1 MLQFLRFFSRKR
13 RYDDIFVSIHEHI
26 DERIDELMDEG
37 HERPK
42 AERIARREFGN
53 ATLLEERSREVWQ
66 WQRIESL
73 LVDLKHIGRRL
84 RRAPGFAITV
94 VLTLAIGIG
103 ANTAVFS
110 VLNSVLLRPL
120 PYPEPQQLVSLHLD
134 APGAPGLAE
143 FRSELRLSA
152 SMYFTFATH
161 NRVFQSVGIWGP
173 GTASITG
180 LAQPEQVNTAQISSG
195 VLETLN
201 VPAFAGQWLTAADQ
215 DAHGLGRVMLSYGYW
230 QRRFGGDPSVVGRTI
245 SVNSQPRVIAGV
257 MPRGFKVVNY
267 DFDLLVPLAFDPVK
281 EQLAGFAYRGI
292 ARLRPGVSIQQA
304 NADVARLLN
313 VWMDSW
319 SNGPGSDPRWYL
331 RWKIAPALQ
340 PLKDTVVGSIQAV
353 LWVVMGTIGVVMLIA
368 CTNVAN
374 LLLVR
379 ADARQ
384 QELAV
389 RSALG
394 AGRWRIARELLLES
408 MTLGLLG
415 GAAGVAVAYAGLRLL
430 TQIGPVELP
439 RLSEI
444 SLDGRSVAFTLILS
458 VLSGLFF
465 GAIPALRYAPS
476 RQRLTLLGAMRTASI
491 SRERQRG
498 RNLLVVAQV
507 AMALVLLISAVLM
520 IRTFLA
526 MRNVDPG
533 FSDPTSLQ
541 VMRITIPE
549 TLVRDS
555 TTAVHMQNSIIDKLA
570 AIPGVSS
577 AGFAASVPMSGAE
590 PGWDEILI
598 EGKNYEGGDNP
609 PMRLYNYVSPGYFH
623 TAGTRLIAGRD
634 FTWAEVYNVR
644 PIGIVSESLARELW
658 GSPEAAIGKRFHEF
672 QSEPWHEVVGVVQD
686 VRENGVDQVSPATVY
701 WPSLMGNPS
710 APEKLGAWRNV
721 YFAMRSNRAG
731 TQTFLNEMQQAVW
744 SVNSNLPVADIST
757 MQEIYSDSM
766 ARTSF
771 TLVMLAIA
779 GTMALALGILG
790 IYGVI
795 SYAVSQRTRE
805 IGIRMALGANRSEL
819 AWMFVRS
826 ALVLT
831 GIGMAVGLG
840 TAAVLMRLMRTLLFG
855 VSPLDPVSF
864 TAVPIVLAAAAALA
878 SYLPARRTAA
888 VDPVEA
894 LRAE

>member
-1 MLQFLRFFSRKR
+1 MSLFSRFFFRNR
-13 RYDDIFVSIHEHI
+13 RYDDISVSIQEHI
-26 DERIDELMDEG
+26 DERIDELMEAAMPRDQ
-37 HERPK
+37 
-42 AERIARREFGN
+42 AERAARREFGN
-53 ATLLEERSREVWQ
+53 VTLLRERSREVWQ
-66 WQRIESL
+66 WQGLESL
-73 LVDLKHIGRRL
+73 RVDLKHIGRRL
-84 RRAPGFAITV
+84 RRSPGFAITL

-120 PYPEPQQLVSLHLD
+120 PYPEPQQLVSLDLD

-161 NRVFQSVGIWGP
+161 NRTFQSVGVWGP

-180 LAQPEQVNTAQISSG
+180 IAQPEQVNTAQISSG

-201 VPAFAGQWLTAADQ
+201 IPAFTGQWLTAADQ
-215 DAHGLGRVMLSYGYW
+215 DPHAPGRVMLSYGYW
-230 QRRFGGDPSVVGRTI
+230 QRRFGGDPGVVGRTI

-257 MPRGFKVVNY
+257 MPRGFKVVSY
-267 DFDLLVPLAFDPVK
+267 DFDLLVPMGLDPVK

-292 ARLRPGVSIQQA
+292 ARLEPGVGIPQA
-304 NADVARLLN
+304 NADVARLIQ

-319 SNGPGSDPRWYL
+319 TNGPGSDSHWYV
-331 RWKIAPALQ
+331 RWKITPALL
-340 PLKDTVVGSIQAV
+340 PLKEAVVGSIHTV
-353 LWVVMGTIGVVMLIA
+353 LWVVMATIGVVMLIA

-379 ADARQ
+379 ADTRQ

-408 MTLGLLG
+408 LTLGLLG
-415 GAAGVAVAYAGLRLL
+415 GVVGVGVAGAGLRLL
-430 TQIGPVELP
+430 TAVGPGNLP
-439 RLSEI
+439 RLSEV
-444 SLDGRSVAFTLILS
+444 SLDGWSVAFTLILS
-458 VLSGLFF
+458 LVSGLLF
-465 GAIPALRYAPS
+465 GAIPVLRYAPS
-476 RQRLTLLGAMRTASI
+476 RQRLTLLGAMRTSNV

-498 RNLLVVAQV
+498 RNLLVVSQV
-507 AMALVLLISAVLM
+507 AMALVLLIGAVLM

-533 FSDPTSLQ
+533 FSDPSSLQ
-541 VMRITIPE
+541 VMRLTISE
-549 TLVRDS
+549 TLVRDPL
-555 TTAVHMQNSIIDKLA
+555 TTVHMQNNILDKLA

-577 AGFAASVPMSGAE
+577 TGFAASVPMSGAE
-590 PGWDEILI
+590 PSWNEILV
-598 EGKNYEGGDNP
+598 EGKIEEGDNP
-609 PMRLYNYVSPGYFH
+609 PMRLFNYVSPGYFH
-623 TAGTRLIAGRD
+623 TAGTKIVAGRD
-634 FTWAEVYNVR
+634 FSWADMYGLR
-644 PIGIVSESLARELW
+644 PVGMVSESLARELW
-658 GSPEAAIGKRFHEF
+658 GSPQSAIGKHFHEWD
-672 QSEPWHEVVGVVQD
+672 SMPWQEVIGVVQD
-686 VRENGVDQVSPATVY
+686 VRENGVDQVSPSTVY
-701 WPSLMGNPS
+701 WPSMGHDLFGPGV
-710 APEKLGAWRNV
+710 LGAWRSV
-721 YFAMRSNRAG
+721 YFAIRSNRAG
-731 TQTFLNEMQQAVW
+731 TQALINEMQQAVW
-744 SVNSNLPVADIST
+744 SVNANLPVADIST
-757 MQEIYSDSM
+757 MQDIYGESM

-771 TLVMLAIA
+771 TLVMLVIA
-779 GTMALALGILG
+779 ATMALALGILG

-795 SYAVSQRTRE
+795 SYAVSQRRRE
-805 IGIRMALGANRSEL
+805 IGIRMALGAKKSEL

-826 ALVLT
+826 ALMLT

-840 TAAVLMRLMRTLLFG
+840 AAAMLMRLMRTLLFG
-855 VSPLDPVSF
+855 ISPLDPVTF
-864 TAVPIVLAAAAALA
+864 TAVPVALVAAAALA

>member
-1 MLQFLRFFSRKR
+1 MNWQVFRRQQ
-13 RYDDIFVSIHEHI
+13 RYDDLSVSIREHI
-26 DERIDELMDEG
+26 EERSEELMEEG
-37 HERPK
+37 VPREK
-42 AERIARREFGN
+42 AVRRARAEFGN
-53 ATLLEERSREVWQ
+53 VALIQERSREAWQ
-66 WQRIESL
+66 WGRLESIL
-73 LVDLKHIGRRL
+73 ADLKFTLRRL
-84 RRAPGFAITV
+84 RKSPGFSVTV
-94 VLTLAIGIG
+94 LLTLAIGIG

-120 PYPEPQQLVSLHLD
+120 PYPEPEQLVSLHLN

-161 NRVFQSVGIWGP
+161 NRAFQSVGVWGP

-180 LAQPEQVNTAQISSG
+180 LAQPEQVNTAQISGG

-201 VPAFAGQWLTAADQ
+201 VPALTGQWLTAADQ
-215 DAHGLGRVMLSYGYW
+215 DSHGLGRVMLSYGYW

-245 SVNSQPRVIAGV
+245 QVNSQPRVIAGV
-257 MPRGFKVVNY
+257 MPRGFKVVSY
-267 DFDLLVPLAFDPVK
+267 DFDLLVPMALDPVN

-292 ARLRPGVSIQQA
+292 ARLRPGVAIPQA
-304 NADVARLLN
+304 NADVARLIN
-313 VWMDSW
+313 VWMSSW
-319 SNGPGSDPRWYL
+319 TNGPGSDPKWYL
-331 RWKIAPALQ
+331 RWKITPALE
-340 PLKDTVVGSIQAV
+340 PLKQTVVGSIQAI
-353 LWVVMGTIGVVMLIA
+353 LWVVMATIGVVMLIA

-379 ADARQ
+379 ADGRQ

-408 MTLGLLG
+408 VTLGLLG
-415 GAAGVAVAYAGLRLL
+415 GAAGVAVAYAGLHLL
-430 TQIGPVELP
+430 TTVGPAELP

-444 SLDGRSVAFTLILS
+444 SLDVWSIAFTLILS

-465 GAIPALRYAPS
+465 GAIPALRYLPS
-476 RQRLTLLGAMRTASI
+476 RHGIPLLGGMRTASA
-491 SRERQRG
+491 SRERHRG
-498 RNLLVVAQV
+498 RNVLVVTQV
-507 AMALVLLISAVLM
+507 AMALVLLISATLM

-533 FSDPTSLQ
+533 FSDPASLQ
-541 VMRITIPE
+541 VMRLTIPE
-549 TLVRDS
+549 TLIRDS
-555 TTAVHMQNSIIDKLA
+555 TAVVRMQNSILDKLA

-590 PGWDEILI
+590 PSWDEILI
-598 EGKNYEGGDNP
+598 EGKTYEGDNP

-623 TAGTRLIAGRD
+623 TAGTRIVAGRD
-634 FTWAEVYNVR
+634 FAWTDIYGLR
-644 PIGIVSESLARELW
+644 PVGMVSASLARELW
-658 GSPEAAIGKRFHEF
+658 GSPNAAVGKRFKEF
-672 QSEPWHEVVGVVQD
+672 PSMPWYEVIGVVQD
-686 VRENGVDQVSPATVY
+686 VRENGVDQISPATVY
-701 WPSLMGNPS
+701 WPSLSRDISGPGT
-710 APEKLGAWRNV
+710 LGAWRSM

-731 TQTFLNEMQQAVW
+731 TQTFINEMQQAVW
-744 SVNSNLPVADIST
+744 TINSNLPVADVST
-757 MQEIYSDSM
+757 MQEVYSDSM

-779 GTMALALGILG
+779 GTMALLLGIIG

-795 SYAVSQRTRE
+795 SYGVSQRTRE
-805 IGIRMALGANRSEL
+805 IGIRLALGAQKGEL
-819 AWMFVRS
+819 KWMFVRS

-831 GIGMAVGLG
+831 GVGVAIGAG
-840 TAAVLMRLMRTLLFG
+840 TAAALTQLMKSLLFN
-855 VSPLDPVSF
+855 VSPMDPF
-864 TAVPIVLAAAAALA
+864 TYITVPVVLGLAAALA
-878 SYLPARRTAA
+878 SYLPARRAAA
-888 VDPVEA
+888 VNPVEA

>member
-1 MLQFLRFFSRKR
+1 MQWLSQLFSRNR
-13 RYDDIFVSIHEHI
+13 RYNDLSASIQEHI
-26 DERIDELMDEG
+26 EERTEELIEEG
-37 HERPK
+37 MPPEQ
-42 AERIARREFGN
+42 AGQAARREFGN
-53 ATLLEERSREVWQ
+53 VNLIQERSREVWQ
-66 WQRIESL
+66 WATLESIA
-73 LVDLKHIGRRL
+73 VDLKLVLRRL
-84 RRAPGFAITV
+84 RKSPGFAITV

-161 NRVFQSVGIWGP
+161 NRTFQSVGVWGP

-180 LAQPEQVNTAQISSG
+180 IAQPEQVNTAQISGG
-195 VLETLN
+195 VLETLQ
-201 VPAFAGQWLTAADQ
+201 VPAVTGQWLTATDQ

-230 QRRFGGDPSVVGRTI
+230 QRRFGGDPGVVGRTI

-267 DFDLLVPLAFDPVK
+267 DFDLLVPMALDPVK

-292 ARLRPGVSIQQA
+292 ARLRPGVAIPQA

-319 SNGPGSDPRWYL
+319 TNGPGSDPKWYL

-340 PLKDTVVGSIQAV
+340 PLKETVVGSIQSV

-408 MTLGLLG
+408 VTLGLLG

-430 TQIGPVELP
+430 TTIGPGDLP
-439 RLSEI
+439 RLNEI
-444 SLDGRSVAFTLILS
+444 SLDGWSIAFTLILS

-465 GAIPALRYAPS
+465 GAIPALRYLPS
-476 RQRLTLLGAMRTASI
+476 RQRVPLLGAMRTASV

-498 RNLLVVAQV
+498 RNLLVMAQV
-507 AMALVLLISAVLM
+507 AMALVLLIGAVLM

-533 FSDPTSLQ
+533 FSDPKSLQ
-541 VMRITIPE
+541 VMRLSIPD
-549 TLVRDS
+549 TLVGDS
-555 TTAVHMQNSIIDKLA
+555 ATVLRMQNSIIDKLA

-590 PGWDEILI
+590 PSWNEILV
-598 EGKNYEGGDNP
+598 EGKIEEGDNP
-609 PMRLYNYVSPGYFH
+609 PMRLFNYVSPGYFH
-623 TAGTRLIAGRD
+623 TAGTRIVAGRD
-634 FTWAEVYNVR
+634 FNWAEIYNLQ
-644 PIGIVSESLARELW
+644 PIGILSESLAREIW
-658 GSPEAAIGKRFHEF
+658 GSPQAAIGKRFHEF
-672 QSEPWHEVVGVVQD
+672 PSQPWSEVVGVVQD
-686 VRENGVDQVSPATVY
+686 VRENGVDQISPATVY
-701 WPSLMGNPS
+701 WPSMSHDIFGPGV
-710 APEKLGAWRNV
+710 LGVWRTV

-731 TQTFLNEMQQAVW
+731 TQTFINEMQQAVW

-757 MQEIYSDSM
+757 MQDIYGQSM

-805 IGIRMALGANRSEL
+805 IGIRMALGAKKSEL
-819 AWMFVRS
+819 SWMFVRS

-831 GIGMAVGLG
+831 GVGTAVGLG
-840 TAAVLMRLMRTLLFG
+840 AAAALMRLMRTLLFG
-855 VSPLDPVSF
+855 ISPLDPVTF
-864 TAVPIVLAAAAALA
+864 AAVPVVLVAAAALA

-888 VDPVEA
+888 IDPVEA